1 MYKII
6 KTKENTIEA
15 VVVVMMCRFDMS
27 DTLQTVVMDINCLVM
42 HVQRRQY
49 RHRQIGGQQQDRCN
63 MSEHAVIHF
72 EAQKYSFFYD

>member
-15 VVVVMMCRFDMS
+15 VVVVMMSRFYVS
-27 DTLQTVVMDINCLVM
+27 DALLAVVVGINCLVM

-72 EAQKYSFFYD
+72 EAQKYSFFL